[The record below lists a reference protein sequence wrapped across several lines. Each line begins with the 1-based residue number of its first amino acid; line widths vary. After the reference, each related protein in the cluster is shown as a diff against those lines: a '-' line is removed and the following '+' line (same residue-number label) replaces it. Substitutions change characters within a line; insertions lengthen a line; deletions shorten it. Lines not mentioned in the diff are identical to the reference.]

1 MSKTLESAARALLT
15 EERDSLRRQLG
26 DMGGMELD
34 HGFADTSQVAAE
46 QGEARAL
53 SDNLGALLNEVER
66 ALAKLDDG
74 TYGTCE
80 VCGEVINEA
89 RLTAMPAARYCLQHA
104 QHA

>member
-1 MSKTLESAARALLT
+1 MASTLESTARALLT

-26 DMGGMELD
+26 DMDGLELD

-66 ALAKLDDG
+66 ALARLDDG
-74 TYGTCE
+74 AYGTCE
-80 VCGEVINEA
+80 VCQEPISEV
-89 RLTAMPAARYCLQHA
+89 RLGAMPATRYCLEHA